1 MEGDI
6 RKKGNWRKS
15 RWLFLL
21 FLATGY
27 WLLATDVHAGQ
38 ATANN
43 YFYKLALG
51 DKGQPQVDL
60 VNAALDR
67 ADAELAILAAGGSL
81 SATAPLTYNSST
93 GVIALPQAGASA
105 SGYLASAD
113 WSAFNAKQAAL
124 PSGTSSQYLRGDL
137 TMQTLNQ
144 AAVAGLTSASAPNF
158 AGIKIGAYSIDTA
171 VAAVTAATTGGG
183 DPVVSFYNA
192 GGTRIAFIDNFG
204 AYYGPVLSSGD
215 PATQSGSCFIGM
227 GMYRQNPALGM
238 SFMFGESLATGNAG
252 FTIAP
257 ILGTISTSN
266 NIFRICLDSA
276 FTEPVMLVDGN
287 GALHLGKYGA
297 GFLVSD
303 ASGNITATT
312 TPALGT
318 PASGTLTNCTF
329 PTLNQNTTGT
339 AAGAALWGLYG
350 TIAGPTA
357 ARTYTF
363 PNAAATMLYS
373 GGALGTPS
381 GGTLTNCT
389 FPTLN
394 QNTTG
399 TAAGLSGTQ
408 TQNYIYGGPASG
420 GNGSALFRAMVA
432 LDIPGPGGRGH
443 QPDPQLLGG
452 HQRLHHPDRAAGLHP
467 DPGPDR
473 EHHHFRGAI
482 RPEPLFAH
490 PHLRLQHLHLDL

>member
-38 ATANN
+38 ATAHN

-192 GGTRIAFIDNFG
+192 GGTRIAFIDNLG
-204 AYYGPVLSSGD
+204 AYNGLVSSSGD

-238 SFMFGESLATGNAG
+238 SFMFGESLATGKAG

-266 NIFRICLDSA
+266 NIFRICLDAA
-276 FTEPVMLVDGN
+276 FTEPVMVVDGN

-339 AAGAALWGLYG
+339 AAG
-350 TIAGPTA
+350 
-357 ARTYTF
+357 
-363 PNAAATMLYS
+363 
-373 GGALGTPS
+373 
-381 GGTLTNCT
+381 
-389 FPTLN
+389 
-394 QNTTG
+394 
-399 TAAGLSGTQ
+399 LSGTQ

-432 LDIPGPGGRGH
+432 LDIPGMGAAATTLTPSGTVAISASTTNLQQVCTLTPGQTESITISGG
-443 QPDPQLLGG
+443 QYGQSLYLLILTSGSSTYTLTFSTGFHPASTLATGSTSGKYFMLHFVNVGG
-452 HQRLHHPDRAAGLHP
+452 TYFEVSRTAAM
-467 DPGPDR
+467 
-473 EHHHFRGAI
+473 
-482 RPEPLFAH
+482 
-490 PHLRLQHLHLDL
+490 